1 MRIHPVKC
9 NPDHTPG
16 LQVAILE
23 FFLEATRIVNL
34 GVVKEK
40 EK

>member
-1 MRIHPVKC
+1 MRI

-16 LQVAILE
+16 LQVAIRE